1 MGDKQSLSQVS
12 KVTFFK
18 PRVCKM
24 IWSQITSEFTV
35 ITSFVLEGFDSS
47 RLVWK
52 LVGLMVSFS

>member
-35 ITSFVLEGFDSS
+35 ITSFVLEDFDSS
-47 RLVWK
+47 RLV
-52 LVGLMVSFS
+52 